1 MSLKNYLAKS
11 NKQPQEIRLS
21 FDLAEI
27 EVLYTLLKEIG
38 GAQYHAFL
46 VKHLASIVQY
56 ISLTPSQRLQKKWVG
71 HPDILLIRFAA
82 LQLSESTVSLMN
94 DLEPIADLVNRSSY
108 RDFHAA
114 VARGVA
120 PVFVSLSFLHWPFS
134 DVCRILLYAHS
145 FLVLVFCYFYN
156 YVICFL
162 LQ

>member
-56 ISLTPSQRLQKKWVG
+56 ISLTPSQRLHKEWVG
-71 HPDILLIRFAA
+71 HPEILLLRFAA
-82 LQLSESTVSLMN
+82 LQLRESTDSLMN
-94 DLEPIADLVNRSSY
+94 ELQHIV
-108 RDFHAA
+108 
-114 VARGVA
+114 
-120 PVFVSLSFLHWPFS
+120 
-134 DVCRILLYAHS
+134 DVVDRRR
-145 FLVLVFCYFYN
+145 
-156 YVICFL
+156 
-162 LQ
+162 